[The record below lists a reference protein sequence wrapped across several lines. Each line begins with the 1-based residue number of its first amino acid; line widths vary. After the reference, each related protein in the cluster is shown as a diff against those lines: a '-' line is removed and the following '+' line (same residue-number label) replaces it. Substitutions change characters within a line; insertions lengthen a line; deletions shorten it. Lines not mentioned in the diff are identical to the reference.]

1 MRLLLLRHGEASQVA
16 ESDALRPLT
25 PNGREGVVAA
35 LERYLAWR
43 SRMAVPARDPAT
55 LLASPFLRAQQSLNI
70 TEETLQAA
78 HQPSLQPSLKNTLQ
92 PALKKAPATFAAGA
106 TEVGWAL
113 FGPAVSVDPVAKH
126 WLTPSTPPL
135 DCLQELARLEEAG
148 VEELWLVAH
157 NPLLSELL
165 GLLVDAD
172 RYSQPSLSTAELV
185 ELDCEPL
192 AIGCAS
198 VEYRA

>member
-1 MRLLLLRHGEASQVA
+1 VRLLLLRHGEASQVA
-16 ESDALRPLT
+16 ESDVLRPLT

-35 LERYLAWR
+35 LGRYLAWR
-43 SRMAVPARDPAT
+43 SRMAAPARGPAT
-55 LLASPFLRAQQSLNI
+55 LLASPFLRAQQSLSI

-78 HQPSLQPSLKNTLQ
+78 LQSSLKNTLQ
-92 PALKKAPATFAAGA
+92 PALNKAPLTLAEDA
-106 TEVGWAL
+106 TEVGRVLFRSAL
-113 FGPAVSVDPVAKH
+113 SVDTVAKH
-126 WLTPSTPPL
+126 WLSPSTPPL

-185 ELDCEPL
+185 QLDCEPL